1 MRKRQIIDVPLRFPF
16 SEMYAD
22 GFGQEKC
29 GEMIGERFGLW

>member
-22 GFGQEKC
+22 EYWGNIEK
-29 GEMIGERFGLW
+29 